1 MKKFTFLL
9 ISLMASFMFATQ
21 VNAQTDTLSY
31 SFHEGQFSE
40 QDATSTTFYQKWDSE
55 DNLLT
60 ITTTGYF
67 ETSQF
72 SSSTY
77 WLRTYPGTITFK
89 AADGYKICGI
99 KACINENNGVTTTSW
114 TYEDGTS
121 NAFTAW
127 AYNYVKKSF
136 DAQTVK
142 IVQAGNSD
150 KELLIYDKG
159 DYKYTYINII
169 PATTGINNIT
179 TTENTKNEVF
189 DLQGRRV
196 LNPTKGVYI
205 VNGKKVVL
213 K

>member
-67 ETSQF
+67 ETSMFASQNF
-72 SSSTY
+72 
-77 WLRTYPGTITFK
+77 LRTYPGTLTFK

-121 NAFTAW
+121 DAFTAW
-127 AYNYVKKSF
+127 KYNYVKKAF
-136 DAQTVK
+136 DSQTVK

>member
-9 ISLMASFMFATQ
+9 ISLMATFMFVTQ
-21 VNAQTDTLSY
+21 VNAQSDTLSY
-31 SFHEGQFSE
+31 SFHEGEFSE
-40 QDATSTTFYQKWDSE
+40 ETSGYYQKWVSE
-55 DNLLT
+55 DNLVT

-67 ETSQF
+67 ETSMFASQNF
-72 SSSTY
+72 
-77 WLRTYPGTITFK
+77 LRTYPGTLTFK

-121 NAFTAW
+121 DAFTAW
-127 AYNYVKKSF
+127 KYNYVKKAF
-136 DAQTVK
+136 DSQTVK

-150 KELLIYDKG
+150 KEILIYDKG
-159 DYKYTYINII
+159 DYKYTYINIK
-169 PATTGINNIT
+169 PATTGINNVT
-179 TTENTKNEVF
+179 TTENTKKEVF

>member
-9 ISLMASFMFATQ
+9 ISLMATFMFVTQ
-21 VNAQTDTLSY
+21 VNAQSDTLSY
-31 SFHEGQFSE
+31 SFHEGEFSAR
-40 QDATSTTFYQKWDSE
+40 ATSGYLYQKWVSE
-55 DNLLT
+55 DNLVT

-67 ETSQF
+67 ETSMFASQNF
-72 SSSTY
+72 
-77 WLRTYPGTITFK
+77 LRTYPGTLTFK

-121 NAFTAW
+121 DAFTAW
-127 AYNYVKKSF
+127 KYNYVKKAF
-136 DAQTVK
+136 DSQTVK

-150 KELLIYDKG
+150 KEILIYDKG
-159 DYKYTYINII
+159 DYKYTYINIK
-169 PATTGINNIT
+169 PATTGINNVT
-179 TTENTKNEVF
+179 TTENTKKEVF

>member
-1 MKKFTFLL
+1 M
-9 ISLMASFMFATQ
+9 
-21 VNAQTDTLSY
+21 
-31 SFHEGQFSE
+31 
-40 QDATSTTFYQKWDSE
+40 
-55 DNLLT
+55 
-60 ITTTGYF
+60 
-67 ETSQF
+67 
-72 SSSTY
+72 
-77 WLRTYPGTITFK
+77 
-89 AADGYKICGI
+89 
-99 KACINENNGVTTTSW
+99 
-114 TYEDGTS
+114 
-121 NAFTAW
+121 
-127 AYNYVKKSF
+127 KKSF

>member
-1 MKKFTFLL
+1 
-9 ISLMASFMFATQ
+9 MASFMFATQ

-67 ETSQF
+67 ETSMFASQNF
-72 SSSTY
+72 
-77 WLRTYPGTITFK
+77 LRTYPGTLTFK

-121 NAFTAW
+121 DAFTAW
-127 AYNYVKKSF
+127 KYNYVKKAF
-136 DAQTVK
+136 DSQTVK

>member
-77 WLRTYPGTITFK
+77 WLRTYP
-89 AADGYKICGI
+89 
-99 KACINENNGVTTTSW
+99 ELSPLRL
-114 TYEDGTS
+114 
-121 NAFTAW
+121 
-127 AYNYVKKSF
+127 
-136 DAQTVK
+136 QTVT
-142 IVQAGNSD
+142 
-150 KELLIYDKG
+150 
-159 DYKYTYINII
+159 KY
-169 PATTGINNIT
+169 
-179 TTENTKNEVF
+179 
-189 DLQGRRV
+189 
-196 LNPTKGVYI
+196 
-205 VNGKKVVL
+205 VV
-213 K
+213 